1 MPSIIT
7 FKDHDSHGHKAQA
20 QGKSSSHPTGSI
32 HMGNQRSFRPLRK
45 VRRPWREAW
54 GVVLL
59 SFGVYLGL
67 ACFSFSVQDYT
78 FKGLSSTVQNLG
90 GPVGARAAAHILG
103 RFGLVG
109 MIWPVLFAVWGFLT
123 AIGRVALPHPKRF
136 LGLILLSCL
145 GSGACHAFMKPALVY
160 VEPSFGYGGL
170 LGQIIGGGLLRYLG
184 YGGTW
189 VALAA
194 LAILSLLATD
204 NLNITA
210 LYGQSRRLYLEIQFE
225 IHRYL
230 RKKLRQEV
238 PKIRSFV
245 VETVM
250 TTHSILDYYLW
261 DWAWQKLRGKSP
273 LPKPSHWSPRAA
285 AQAHENLERPNQQG
299 PVARGDHKPSPPRHA
314 GPDAASRPQAAHF
327 VDSNSK
333 PLLLTYDG
341 PSHGRPESHLFSRT
355 IASHKSIDDYQVI
368 ARELVHQLAE
378 FKIFGEITGVT
389 HGPVVTTFE
398 YKPAAGTKVSKI
410 AAVGEDLARMLKA
423 NSLRVIAP
431 IPGKDTVGFEV
442 PNKADERALIGFC
455 DLLAAKDFHN
465 PKKRLPIAMGVD
477 IFGHPIIEDLA
488 EMPHLLVAGSTGSGK
503 SVFMN
508 TLIGSLVARHTAHS
522 LRLVMI
528 DPKMVELAAY
538 NALPH
543 LACPVITDAAKDGKQ
558 ALNQLVDEMERRY
571 RAMRNVGAKSLDS
584 FNEII
589 RTKRKTEFI
598 DYDGPWEP
606 MPYIVL
612 IIDEMADMMMTLG
625 REAETPIA
633 RLAQKAR
640 AAGLHM
646 VIATQR
652 PSADVVTGLIKANFP
667 TRVAFRVLS
676 GIDSRTILDQV
687 GAETLLGK
695 GDMLYLASG
704 GTRRVHGAYL
714 SEAEVQ
720 SMVKACKRRRH
731 QP

>member
-1 MPSIIT
+1 MPSLIT
-7 FKDHDSHGHKAQA
+7 FKDHENHRNKSQSHGTASPQHA
-20 QGKSSSHPTGSI
+20 GSI
-32 HMGNQRSFRPLRK
+32 HLGNQRPSHSLRK
-45 VRRPWREAW
+45 SRRPWREAW
-54 GVVLL
+54 GVLLL

-67 ACFSFSVQDYT
+67 ACFSFSSQDYT
-78 FKGLSSTVQNLG
+78 FKGLSSSVQNLA

-123 AIGRVALPHPKRF
+123 AIGRVSLPHPKRF

-145 GSGACHAFMKPALVY
+145 GSAACHAFLKPVLVY

-170 LGQIIGGGLLRYLG
+170 LGQILGGGLLKYLG

-189 VALAA
+189 VALVA
-194 LAILSLLATD
+194 LAVLSLLATD

-210 LYGQSRRLYLEIQFE
+210 LYGQSRRLYVEVQFE
-225 IHRYL
+225 VRRYL
-230 RKKLRQEV
+230 RKKLRQEL
-238 PKIRSFV
+238 PKIKAFV
-245 VETVM
+245 VETVV
-250 TTHSILDYYLW
+250 TVHSILDYYLW
-261 DWAWQKLRGKSP
+261 DWAWQKLRGKPP
-273 LPKPSHWSPRAA
+273 LPKPSHWSPWVETRG
-285 AQAHENLERPNQQG
+285 NFIGSQQS
-299 PVARGDHKPSPPRHA
+299 PATRVEPKPSGSRTS
-314 GPDAASRPQAAHF
+314 GPDVTTRPLAPKNILDSSSR
-327 VDSNSK
+327 

-355 IASHKSIDDYQVI
+355 TASTKSIDDYQAI
-368 ARELVHQLAE
+368 ASELVHQLAE
-378 FKIFGEITGVT
+378 FKIYGDIAEVT

-398 YKPAAGTKVSKI
+398 FKPAAGTKVSKI

-558 ALNQLVDEMERRY
+558 TLNQLVDEMERRY
-571 RAMRNVGAKSLDS
+571 RSMRNVGAKSLET

-589 RTKRKTEFI
+589 RTRRKTEFI
-598 DYDGPWEP
+598 DYEGPWEP

-652 PSADVVTGLIKANFP
+652 PSADIVTGLIKANFP

-704 GTRRVHGAYL
+704 GTRRIHGAYL
-714 SEAEVQ
+714 SETEVQ